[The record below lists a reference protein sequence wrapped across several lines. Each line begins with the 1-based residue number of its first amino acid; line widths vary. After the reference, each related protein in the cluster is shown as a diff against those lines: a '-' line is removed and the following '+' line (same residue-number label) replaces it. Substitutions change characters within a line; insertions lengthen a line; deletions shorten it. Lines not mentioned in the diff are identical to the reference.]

1 MSPPRKRRSQSKTTP
16 RKLLKT
22 FHHQNG
28 MIGDDNPN
36 EAAFNDL
43 SQECNEN
50 VTIDEEKRLSN
61 ERSKRSSAF
70 QVALKNM

>member
-1 MSPPRKRRSQSKTTP
+1 
-16 RKLLKT
+16 
-22 FHHQNG
+22 

-36 EAAFNDL
+36 EAAFNGL

>member
-1 MSPPRKRRSQSKTTP
+1 
-16 RKLLKT
+16 
-22 FHHQNG
+22 